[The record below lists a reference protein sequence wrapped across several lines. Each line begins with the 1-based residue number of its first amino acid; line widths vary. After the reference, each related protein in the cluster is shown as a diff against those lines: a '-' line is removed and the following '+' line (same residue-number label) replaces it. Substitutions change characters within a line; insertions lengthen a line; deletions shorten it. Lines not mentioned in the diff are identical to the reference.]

1 MMRYVV
7 DTDILANIQR
17 AGHAGTLGGLGPLPV
32 VITDTVWDELTVNAR
47 LNGAAPRLVKE
58 ADDMLRAIAGA
69 PMMLTP
75 QSPEART
82 LVQLQLPP
90 PTEGLGEHSVIAYA
104 FHHGDVTA
112 VLNDRRAL
120 HRGIEELHGRV
131 VSWHGFLD
139 VLRAGHGLTKRA
151 SDELSSWYC
160 SRFVPQRAPIW
171 W

>member
-1 MMRYVV
+1 
-7 DTDILANIQR
+7 
-17 AGHAGTLGGLGPLPV
+17 
-32 VITDTVWDELTVNAR
+32 
-47 LNGAAPRLVKE
+47 
-58 ADDMLRAIAGA
+58 MLRAIAGA
-69 PMMLTP
+69 PMVLMP

-104 FHHGDVTA
+104 FHHADVTV

-120 HRGIEELHGRV
+120 HRCIEELRGRV

-139 VLRAGHGLTKRA
+139 VLRSGHGLTKRA
-151 SDELSSWYC
+151 AEELSAWYC
-160 SRFVPQRAPIW
+160 SRFVPQRPPIW

>member
-1 MMRYVV
+1 MTRYAV

-17 AGHAGTLGGLGPLPV
+17 AGHAETLGRLGPLPV
-32 VITDTVWDELTVNAR
+32 VITDAVWDELTVNAR
-47 LNGAAPRLVKE
+47 LSGAPPRWVKE

-69 PMMLTP
+69 PMLLLP

-82 LVQLQLPP
+82 LVQLQHPP

-104 FHHGDVTA
+104 FHHADVTV

-120 HRGIEELHGRV
+120 HRVRGRIL
-131 VSWHGFLD
+131 SWHGFLEA
-139 VLRAGHGLTKRA
+139 LRSGHGLTKRA
-151 SDELSSWYC
+151 ADELSSWYC
-160 SRFVPQRAPIW
+160 TRFVPQRPPVW